1 MLRQKQQQS
10 LKPKKIAI
18 VSYCDDYNNIYAHK
32 QVPCLI
38 ANKRWYA
45 EQHDYL
51 FLGHRVDENN
61 MDLIPHYSFMTPN
74 KQKRYD
80 KLRMLLY
87 HMEQHIVD
95 EVEWFLW
102 MDCDAWFENMQID
115 LMERIQLWTDMHE
128 KKKKEKNLPLTLV
141 IGVDMNLENT
151 GVFLI
156 RNTATGRHMLSA
168 IYSTYT
174 DPKDNWADNRSFV
187 TYLKS
192 FADKDDFV
200 SQSVL
205 TLTGTD
211 FRLLQ
216 SYVTTEEQSNKNPK
230 WDYDDGDFI
239 IHLPGHGWTVKNKI
253 MDEHKLCSLG
263 HGQETT
269 RM

>member
-1 MLRQKQQQS
+1 
-10 LKPKKIAI
+10 
-18 VSYCDDYNNIYAHK
+18 
-32 QVPCLI
+32 
-38 ANKRWYA
+38 
-45 EQHDYL
+45 
-51 FLGHRVDENN
+51 
-61 MDLIPHYSFMTPN
+61 MDLIPYYTFMTSS

-80 KLRMLLY
+80 KLRILLY
-87 HMEQHIVD
+87 HMEQHMN
-95 EVEWFLW
+95 VEWFLW
-102 MDCDAWFENMQID
+102 MDCDSWFENIEID
-115 LMERIQLWTDMHE
+115 LMERIQVWKAMHE
-128 KKKKEKNLPLTLV
+128 KNKKTRMPLTLI

-174 DPKDNWADNRSFV
+174 DPKDNWADNRNFV

-192 FADKDDFV
+192 SAGKDSDFI

-205 TLTGTD
+205 TLTGSN

-216 SYVTTEEQSNKNPK
+216 SYYNKDAAKASPK
-230 WDYDDGDFI
+230 WDYHDGDFI

-253 MDEHKLCSLG
+253 MDN
-263 HGQETT
+263 HGICGAHDGGPLKTT